1 MSRTPLGEQ
10 ELALLR
16 YVIDRAP
23 VSVGEAAEAFGKAR
37 GLARTT
43 VLTVMERLRKKGY
56 LERSRDEGGA
66 YRYSPCV
73 SRAELLRALV
83 GDFTERMLGG
93 SLQPFVAYLA
103 EEAELSEE
111 ELRTLRK
118 LAERLDENENEK

>member
-1 MSRTPLGEQ
+1 MKRPPLGEQ

-23 VSVGEAAEAFGKAR
+23 VSVGEAAEAFGKAH

-43 VLTVMERLRKKGY
+43 VLTMMERLRNKGY
-56 LERSRDEGGA
+56 LERSRDDGGA

-103 EEAELSEE
+103 EETELSDE
-111 ELRTLRK
+111 ELATLRK
-118 LAERLDENENEK
+118 LVARLDDGNEK